1 VPRQGLLTKDTYTSF
16 ELEFDWKVAS
26 KGNSGI
32 KYRLF
37 YLTDGDAAGY
47 EYQLA
52 DDTGDP
58 GAIRSP
64 SERSGALYG
73 VLPPMKSVVKPAG
86 EFNHS
91 VLVVRGRH
99 CEHWLNGEKVVDYE
113 TQLGPIESPILLQHH
128 GSDVWFRNIR
138 IRRLQ

>member
-1 VPRQGLLTKDTYTSF
+1 MKWPLRTDIAERSIWKRDGNAMASGWCLREQ
-16 ELEFDWKVAS
+16 EFNWKVAS

-32 KYRLF
+32 KYRRF

-52 DDTGDP
+52 DDAGDP

-64 SERSGALYG
+64 RERSGALYG

-91 VLVVRGRH
+91 VVVVRG
-99 CEHWLNGEKVVDYE
+99 G
-113 TQLGPIESPILLQHH
+113 TASIG
-128 GSDVWFRNIR
+128 
-138 IRRLQ
+138 